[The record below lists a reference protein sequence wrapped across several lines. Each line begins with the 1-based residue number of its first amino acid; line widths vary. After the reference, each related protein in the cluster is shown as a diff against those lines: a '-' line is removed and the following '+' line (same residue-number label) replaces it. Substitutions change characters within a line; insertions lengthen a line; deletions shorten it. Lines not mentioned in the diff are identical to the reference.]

1 VKPETMVGVLGMIVA
16 LVLYSIGVWGAYR
29 SKKFSQRNVM
39 FVLVGVVCDVIG
51 TGGMFVA
58 AGNKFLF
65 DTTFNIV
72 HTSAAF
78 LALFGMLAVGIV
90 GLWAVQ
96 KNKDE
101 LLATLSRWALAPW
114 TLWAIIFVW
123 GMLQRPKA

>member
-1 VKPETMVGVLGMIVA
+1 MKPETMVGVLGMIVA
-16 LVLYSIGVWGAYR
+16 MVLYSIGVWGAYR

-39 FVLVGVVCDVIG
+39 FILGGVVFDVIG
-51 TGGMFVA
+51 TGGMFVT
-58 AGNKFLF
+58 AGNRFLF

-78 LALFGMLAVGIV
+78 LAFFGMLAVGIV
-90 GLWAVQ
+90 GTWAVQ

-101 LLATLSRWALAPW
+101 MLATLSRWALAPW